1 MAIGRFFLCV
11 TLTVIAFASLATNA
25 AAETSFKALNRTT
38 RVAEVWIDGTFV
50 GAVPATSWVEFV
62 NPPRDAARQKKGDVA
77 VIVVSGDAQAYW
89 LNAITFAVAEGQPF
103 EVVWG
108 GIDAGQGL
116 KVVEPQK
123 GPSPTFEDLAKARWQ
138 TLAKL
143 SAGQPSPDATT
154 LIGTDWNGK
163 PVNGEVLG
171 ISNST
176 HASFANSI
184 GMLFV
189 RVRAGSFVVAMTGN
203 PAGRGVTLTRD
214 FYMAVTEATN
224 AQVARGLG
232 TSHARLET
240 ADYPR
245 AMITWAKANEFC
257 EQLTDVPG
265 FVYRLPSEA
274 QWEYACQAGRLAP
287 YNPAVR
293 DINRIAWTSKNS
305 GGVAHPVGQ
314 LLPNDYGLY
323 DMHGNVREWC
333 RSWWSFTPP
342 GGTDPEGPATGQER
356 VRRGGNFQWYQ
367 GAATSGLRDAC
378 PPDFAH
384 PSQGFRMIL
393 EVAPPKPA
401 KTSTPP
407 IDGPKAPNQSS
418 N

>member
-1 MAIGRFFLCV
+1 M
-11 TLTVIAFASLATNA
+11 TLIAFASLASSA
-25 AAETSFKALNRTT
+25 AAETSFKAFNRTSRT
-38 RVAEVWIDGTFV
+38 AEFWIDGTFV
-50 GAVPATSWVEFV
+50 GAVPAASSVVFL
-62 NPPRDAARQKKGDVA
+62 NPPRDAERQKKGNVS
-77 VIVVSGDAQAYW
+77 VIVVSADAEAYW
-89 LNAITFAVAEGQPF
+89 LNGIIFGVTEGQSF

-108 GIDAGQGL
+108 GIDAGEGL
-116 KVVEPQK
+116 KVVEQRPAAT
-123 GPSPTFEDLAKARWQ
+123 PTFEDIAKARWQ

-143 SAGQPSPDATT
+143 LPGQPSPFATT
-154 LIGTDWNGK
+154 LIGTEWNGK
-163 PVNGEVLG
+163 PVNGEVLA

-176 HASFANSI
+176 KASFANSI

-189 RVRAGSFVVAMTGN
+189 RIRAGSFVVATTGN

-214 FYMAVTEATN
+214 FYMAVTEASN

-232 TSHARLET
+232 TSHTRVEA
-240 ADYPR
+240 ADHPR

-287 YNPAVR
+287 YSPAVT

-342 GGTDPEGPATGQER
+342 AGTDPEGPATGKER
-356 VRRGGNFQWYQ
+356 VRRGGSFQWHQ
-367 GAATSGLRDAC
+367 GAATSGLRDAS
-378 PPDFAH
+378 PPDLAH
-384 PSQGFRMIL
+384 PTQGFRMIL
-393 EVAPPKPA
+393 EVAPPAKP
-401 KTSTPP
+401 STPEP
-407 IDGPKAPNQSS
+407 SPAAPEPSTDR
-418 N
+418 